1 MQMKKHPLVFLGF
14 FIYTYSMKKLYLL
27 FMVYLASTATSM
39 ATEIYAD
46 DYTFQKQL
54 IINTNHTCQAFRI
67 HPNWFVT
74 AAHCVEQCA
83 DGGRCQVKIMLAQGP
98 VNVSYTVPSRDIF
111 MPKEYRTVD
120 KLQKITTH
128 KNWDVALLHYQP
140 EEYTYEFPEGGM
152 ATETE
157 FEQALAQSHSLRMQW
172 KGATHPKIPVLYIY
186 GGEDLMTL
194 KSNIIVPRWNFGQ
207 MESFSNPKTV
217 LYFGRKQAL
226 WGADGFGVD
235 HGNSGGAVVLENGG
249 IVGIATAKIDNNLPS
264 EVKQVFP
271 TFGQA
276 NEFFLF
282 NGFAPKTTFAFIEK
296 TMARFGDKPVTKKL
310 RKIVPTVDPT
320 AVPTTLQAK

>member
-1 MQMKKHPLVFLGF
+1 
-14 FIYTYSMKKLYLL
+14 
-27 FMVYLASTATSM
+27 
-39 ATEIYAD
+39 
-46 DYTFQKQL
+46 
-54 IINTNHTCQAFRI
+54 
-67 HPNWFVT
+67 
-74 AAHCVEQCA
+74 
-83 DGGRCQVKIMLAQGP
+83 
-98 VNVSYTVPSRDIF
+98 
-111 MPKEYRTVD
+111 
-120 KLQKITTH
+120 
-128 KNWDVALLHYQP
+128 
-140 EEYTYEFPEGGM
+140 
-152 ATETE
+152 
-157 FEQALAQSHSLRMQW
+157 
-172 KGATHPKIPVLYIY
+172 
-186 GGEDLMTL
+186 
-194 KSNIIVPRWNFGQ
+194 

-296 TMARFGDKPVTKKL
+296 TMARFGDRPVTKKL